1 MMSPKEQIAITV
13 RDRRRELGLEQVDVC
28 EMAGIGSTT
37 LSRLEQ
43 AKANITI
50 DSLTRILDVLG
61 LSLSITVREL

>member
-1 MMSPKEQIAITV
+1 MSPKEQIAITI
-13 RDRRRELGLEQVDVC
+13 RDRRLELGLEQVDVC

-43 AKANITI
+43 AKANITL

-61 LSLSITVREL
+61 LSLSITVKEL

>member
-1 MMSPKEQIAITV
+1 MSLKEQIAITV
-13 RDRRRELGLEQVDVC
+13 RNRRRELGLEQADVC

-43 AKANITI
+43 AKANITL

-61 LSLSITVREL
+61 LSLSIAVKEL